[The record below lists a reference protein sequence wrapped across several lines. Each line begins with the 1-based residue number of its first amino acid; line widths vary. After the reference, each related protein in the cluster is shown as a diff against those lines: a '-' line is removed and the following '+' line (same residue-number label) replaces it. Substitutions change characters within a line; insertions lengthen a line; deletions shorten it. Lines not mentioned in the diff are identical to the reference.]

1 MQPSTI
7 PVLGLALGL
16 GGWFAAARVR
26 GAEVDVNQLPPP
38 AARTIDFRRDIQPIL
53 ESECLRCHGPERPKS
68 QFRLTQR
75 ETALKGGAHGVDIL
89 PGNSAQSPLI
99 HYVARLVPDMEMP
112 PDGRGAPLT
121 TNQVA
126 LLRAWIDQG
135 ARWDNTPVVA
145 NLVTNW
151 TLTPVISWTTV
162 HGDKAKFRELEWQPD
177 GWNGGIEKF
186 EYRQT
191 YPDGRSVSAEGQVSR
206 DDYRVALAFRRPDLG
221 FVETGFE
228 QFRRYDA
235 DAGGYDGAFAP
246 PLYRLGDDLHLD
258 VGQAWA
264 NVGLT
269 LPNWP
274 KLVLG
279 YEYHFAD
286 GAKSMLTWGAV
297 NAPSGA
303 YADARNIYP
312 SVEQRDERTHVVK
325 LGVSY
330 NVQGFQLEDRL
341 RLEFYRLNTARTD
354 ALSVPAGGG
363 APELTMRVSEEHQH
377 TQVANDFTA
386 QKELTPW
393 WLAGVG
399 YRYSWLDGDSAA
411 SLAPRDA
418 AGQPASGSA
427 WSTDSILLDEV
438 WQVADASSQF
448 RLLPTLMAT
457 AAVQGQWKRQDTF
470 GDVNLDEVIDPTDP
484 TAGIF
489 RIPATERS
497 TLDLAGAEE
506 NLLIR
511 YAGLPFTALF
521 AEARL
526 SQDDY
531 TRDAN
536 QDNGPHAFDLGSEAA
551 ARWQDFR
558 VGFNSSPWRTVSF
571 GGHYR
576 HRDRQTDYDYP
587 LDQRDSAYPGFI
599 QQRRIVADEVEA
611 RVVWSPL
618 RWWRSTFTYQF
629 ADSDYRTT
637 TGATSPDD
645 VGPDATPGG
654 RLYAGRYLS
663 HTVSGNFTLTP
674 VRRVYFGGTV
684 SYQHTET
691 TTADN
696 GSLAVAPYRG
706 DLCSLL
712 ANVTCL
718 LDQKTDLTANY
729 LFSQARY
736 GQHNVEGGLPLGLD
750 YDRHGVRVGIT
761 RQLSKSTTARLQ
773 YGHFAYDEP
782 SSGHLRDYT
791 AHQILAVLSVRWR

>member
-1 MQPSTI
+1 MPRSTI
-7 PVLGLALGL
+7 AVFALTLGLA
-16 GGWFAAARVR
+16 GGCTATRICASD
-26 GAEVDVNQLPPP
+26 VDTRQLPPP
-38 AARTIDFRRDIQPIL
+38 AAKKIEFRRDIQPIL
-53 ESECLRCHGPERPKS
+53 ESHCLRCHGAERPKS

-75 ETALKGGAHGVDIL
+75 ESALKGGANGVDIV

-112 PDGRGAPLT
+112 PEGRGTPLT
-121 TNQVA
+121 TNEVG

-135 ARWDNTPVVA
+135 VPWDTAAAATV
-145 NLVTNW
+145 VTNW
-151 TLTPVISWTTV
+151 TLTPAVSWTTV

-177 GWNGGIEKF
+177 GWNGGLEKF

-191 YPDGRSVSAEGQVSR
+191 YPDGRSVSAEGHVSR
-206 DDYRVALAFRRPDLG
+206 DDYRLALAFRRPELG

-228 QFRRYDA
+228 QFRRYYD
-235 DAGGYDGAFAP
+235 DAGGYYGAFAP
-246 PLYRLGDDLHLD
+246 SLYRLDDDLHQD
-258 VGQAWA
+258 FGQAWA
-264 NVGLT
+264 SVGLT
-269 LPNWP
+269 LPKWP
-274 KLVLG
+274 KIVLG

-312 SVEQRDERTHVVK
+312 SAEQRDERTHVVR

-330 NVQGFQLEDRL
+330 DVQGFQLEDQL
-341 RLEFYRLNTARTD
+341 RLEVYHLNTTRTD
-354 ALSVPAGGG
+354 ALNVPAGGA
-363 APELTMRVSEEHQH
+363 APSLTMHVNEEHQH
-377 TQVANDFTA
+377 TQVANSFTA

-418 AGQPASGSA
+418 AGQPAAGST
-427 WSTDSILLDEV
+427 WSTDQILLDEV
-438 WQVADASSQF
+438 WQLADASSQF
-448 RLLPTLMAT
+448 RPFPTLTAT

-484 TAGIF
+484 TAGVF

-497 TLDLAGAEE
+497 SLDLAGAEE
-506 NLLIR
+506 NLLVR
-511 YAGLPFTALF
+511 YTGVPFTAVF

-526 SQDDY
+526 NQDDY
-531 TRDAN
+531 TREAN
-536 QDNGPHAFDLGSEAA
+536 QDNGPHAFELGSDAT
-551 ARWQDFR
+551 ARWEDFR
-558 VGFNSSPWRTVSF
+558 VGFNTSPWRTLSF

-576 HRDRQTDYDYP
+576 RRDRQTDYDYP
-587 LDQRDSAYPGFI
+587 LAERDSGYPGFI
-599 QQRRIVADEVEA
+599 QQRHIIADELEA
-611 RVVWSPL
+611 RAVWSPL
-618 RWWRSTFTYQF
+618 TWWRSTLTYQF
-629 ADSDYRTT
+629 TDSDYRTT
-637 TGATSPDD
+637 TGATSADN

-663 HTVSGNFTLTP
+663 HTASANFTLTP

-684 SYQHTET
+684 SYQNTET

-696 GSLAVAPYRG
+696 GSPAVAPYRG
-706 DLCSLL
+706 DLWSLL
-712 ANVTCL
+712 ANVTYL
-718 LDQKTDLTANY
+718 LDPKTDLTANY
-729 LFSQARY
+729 LYSQARY
-736 GQHNVEGGLPLGLD
+736 GQHNAGDGLPLGLD

-773 YGHFAYDEP
+773 YGFFNYSEP